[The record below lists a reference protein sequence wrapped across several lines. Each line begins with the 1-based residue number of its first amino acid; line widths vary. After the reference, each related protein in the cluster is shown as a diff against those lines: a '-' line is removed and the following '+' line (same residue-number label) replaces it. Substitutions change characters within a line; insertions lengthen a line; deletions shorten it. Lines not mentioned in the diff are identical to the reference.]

1 MAKEI
6 LEYPRNLFKDM
17 LSDPYPYLID
27 PEGIEKAIPL
37 VMTEREIKM
46 FNEHYKN
53 YRTYEQVG
61 KIFNLSESRTREIL
75 RRAVRKLKCTRKAR
89 RCYLVISLDKAMNEV
104 GAVETRYSDKLNDL
118 QAQVDTLF
126 TENQALRKILDLPQ
140 NEAADKLIKLYE
152 TRLQDMG
159 FSTRVCN
166 ILFDAGYRKAYDF
179 IDISAKDIRSLKN
192 VGEKIFS
199 DTIKVLKRYGITPKS

>member
-46 FNEHYKN
+46 FDEHYKN

-104 GAVETRYSDKLNDL
+104 GAVETRYYDL

-126 TENQALRKILDLPQ
+126 KENQALRKILDLPQ
-140 NEAADKLIKLYE
+140 NEAADKLIKLYD

-166 ILFDAGYRKAYDF
+166 ILFDAGYRTAYDF
-179 IDISAKDIRSLKN
+179 IDISANDIRSLKN